1 MAAENDKT
9 PGVYVISKLLTSFF
23 LSMPEPEPEPKP
35 KRVFVIL
42 VAIFYTTLKMFMF
55 NL

>member
-1 MAAENDKT
+1 MAAENAKT

-23 LSMPEPEPEPKP
+23 LSMPEPEPEPK
-35 KRVFVIL
+35 RVFVIL